1 MVGNSTTPI
10 CQYSMS
16 TFYCLQNISGEVSSF
31 HVWIF
36 FVDNF
41 QESLV
46 LVLILYDQSFK
57 MSQIHQ
63 IYLRKKHIPHFQHK
77 IQQLEAKRGKCE
89 KEKYLEQENNH
100 LHCHPRYEQPAGTS
114 GTSGNK
120 EEICQHRIL
129 ECENSFLS

>member
-63 IYLRKKHIPHFQHK
+63 IYLRKNDILKLCVENLSLAWSSHK
-77 IQQLEAKRGKCE
+77 YVAQRVKS
-89 KEKYLEQENNH
+89 N
-100 LHCHPRYEQPAGTS
+100 P
-114 GTSGNK
+114 
-120 EEICQHRIL
+120 
-129 ECENSFLS
+129 